1 MKGLNKMK
9 IGFLFPGQ
17 GSQAVGMGKDLYEAY
32 EEVRN
37 VYQKVKEITGI
48 DIAKVSFE
56 GPEEL
61 LNTTEMTQLAILT
74 QSLAIVE
81 LLKKHQITADRM
93 AGLSLG
99 EYTALITDEVIDF
112 KDGIEIV
119 QKRGKIMQENLP
131 EGNWKMAAII
141 GVDKDTIN
149 EICDEVNGF
158 VKVANY
164 NTIGQIVISGEES
177 AVLEVSEKLKTKGA
191 RKVIVLNTA
200 GPFHTEKFDLASK
213 KFKEELSKIS
223 FDNKDSKVIKN
234 LDGTPYMKDEN
245 IVEVLSNHI
254 KSPVK
259 FTDCLTEMYK
269 SGIDTFIE
277 VGPGKALSGFVK
289 RMNFETNIRI
299 LNINDVNT
307 FKSAIKELTGKEI

>member
-1 MKGLNKMK
+1 MKT
-9 IGFLFPGQ
+9 GFLFPGQ
-17 GSQAVGMGKDLYEAY
+17 GSQSVGMGKDLYEAY

-81 LLKKHQITADRM
+81 LLKKHQITADKM

-149 EICDEVNGF
+149 QICDEVNGF

-307 FKSAIKELTGKEI
+307 FKSVIKELTGKEI

>member
-1 MKGLNKMK
+1 MK

-37 VYQKVKEITGI
+37 VYQKVNEITGI

-81 LLKKHQITADRM
+81 LLKKHQIIADRM

-141 GVDKDTIN
+141 GVDKDAIN
-149 EICDEVNGF
+149 EICDETNGF

-177 AVLEVSEKLKTKGA
+177 AVREASDKLKTKGA

-234 LDGTPYMKDEN
+234 LEGTPYMKDEN

-289 RMNFETNIRI
+289 RMNFENNIRI

>member
-1 MKGLNKMK
+1 MKT
-9 IGFLFPGQ
+9 GFLFPGQ
-17 GSQAVGMGKDLYEAY
+17 GSQSVGMGKDLYESY

-37 VYQKVKEITGI
+37 LYQKVKEITGI

-81 LLKKHQITADRM
+81 LLKKHQITADKM

-149 EICDEVNGF
+149 EICDETNGF

-177 AVLEVSEKLKTKGA
+177 AVIEAAEKLKNKGA

-200 GPFHTEKFDLASK
+200 GPFHTEKFDLATK

>member
-1 MKGLNKMK
+1 MKT
-9 IGFLFPGQ
+9 GFLFPGQ
-17 GSQAVGMGKDLYEAY
+17 GSQSVGMGKDLYETY

-81 LLKKHQITADRM
+81 LLKKHQITADKM

-149 EICDEVNGF
+149 QICDEVNGF

-307 FKSAIKELTGKEI
+307 FKSVIKELTGKEI

>member
-9 IGFLFPGQ
+9 IAFLFPGQ
-17 GSQAVGMGKDLYEAY
+17 GSQSVGMGKDLYEAY

-37 VYQKVKEITGI
+37 VYQKVNEITGI

-61 LNTTEMTQLAILT
+61 LNKTEMTQLAILT

-99 EYTALITDEVIDF
+99 EYTALITDKVIDF

-131 EGNWKMAAII
+131 EGKWKMAAIM
-141 GVDKDTIN
+141 GVEADIIN
-149 EICDEVNGF
+149 EVCNEANGF
-158 VKVANY
+158 VKIANY
-164 NTIGQIVISGEES
+164 NTIGQIVISGEED
-177 AVLEVSEKLKTKGA
+177 AVLEAAEKLKTKGA
-191 RKVIVLNTA
+191 KKAIVLNTA
-200 GPFHTEKFDLASK
+200 GPFHTEKFDLASEK
-213 KFKEELSKIS
+213 LKEELSKIN
-223 FDNKDSKVIKN
+223 FVNKDSKVIKN
-234 LDGTPYMKDEN
+234 LDGTPYMKGEN
-245 IVEVLSNHI
+245 LVDVLSNHI

-259 FTDCLTEMYK
+259 FTDCLYEMYK

-289 RMNFETNIRI
+289 RMNFEKDIKI

-307 FKSAIKELTGKEI
+307 FKNTIKELIGKEI

>member
-1 MKGLNKMK
+1 MKT
-9 IGFLFPGQ
+9 GFLFPGQ
-17 GSQAVGMGKDLYEAY
+17 GSQSVGMGKDLYEAY

-149 EICDEVNGF
+149 QICDEVNGF

>member
-1 MKGLNKMK
+1 MK

-141 GVDKDTIN
+141 GLDKDTIN
-149 EICDEVNGF
+149 EICDETNGF
-158 VKVANY
+158 AKVANY

-259 FTDCLTEMYK
+259 FTDCLNEMYK

-299 LNINDVNT
+299 LSINDVNT

>member
-141 GVDKDTIN
+141 GLDKDTIN
-149 EICDEVNGF
+149 EICDKTNGF

-307 FKSAIKELTGKEI
+307 FKSVIKELTGKEI

>member
-1 MKGLNKMK
+1 MKT
-9 IGFLFPGQ
+9 GFLFPGQ
-17 GSQAVGMGKDLYEAY
+17 GSQSVGMGKDLYEAY

-149 EICDEVNGF
+149 QICDEVNGF

-307 FKSAIKELTGKEI
+307 FKSVIKELTGKEI

>member
-1 MKGLNKMK
+1 MK
-9 IGFLFPGQ
+9 IAFLFPGQ
-17 GSQAVGMGKDLYEAY
+17 GSQLVGMGKDLYESY

-99 EYTALITDEVIDF
+99 EYTALITDGVIDF
-112 KDGIEIV
+112 KNGIEIV

-149 EICDEVNGF
+149 EICDETNGF

-177 AVLEVSEKLKTKGA
+177 AVIEASDKLKTKGA

-213 KFKEELSKIS
+213 KFKEELRKIS

-259 FTDCLTEMYK
+259 FTDCLTEMHK

-277 VGPGKALSGFVK
+277 IGPGKALSGFVK

-307 FKSAIKELTGKEI
+307 FKRAIKELTGKEI

>member
-1 MKGLNKMK
+1 MKT
-9 IGFLFPGQ
+9 GFLFPGQ
-17 GSQAVGMGKDLYEAY
+17 GSQSVGMGKDLYEAY

-81 LLKKHQITADRM
+81 LLKKHQITANRM

-149 EICDEVNGF
+149 QICDEVNGF

-307 FKSAIKELTGKEI
+307 FKSVIKELTGKEI

>member
-1 MKGLNKMK
+1 MKT
-9 IGFLFPGQ
+9 GFLFPGQ
-17 GSQAVGMGKDLYEAY
+17 GSQSVGMGKDLYEAY

-149 EICDEVNGF
+149 QICDEVNGF

-234 LDGTPYMKDEN
+234 LAGTPYMKDEN
-245 IVEVLSNHI
+245 IIEVLSNHI

-307 FKSAIKELTGKEI
+307 FKSVIKELTGKEI